1 MGGTFSLTYDNT
13 IGKYHLMQEKFSFT
27 IKILSA
33 ADCLRSRM
41 ISLKKENFKQTQIW
55 NNSKEVDLTE
65 SFTESF
71 IFRLSEPKGILKT
84 SYLPQ
89 QIYVHSDTQINGSD
103 IDDDNSNKDPIT
115 DEKLVTPILY
125 GHHMIDLEGSKGLKF
140 KGCCWDGAEYNLD
153 KYDIHLR
160 PVLKLHQG
168 W

>member
-1 MGGTFSLTYDNT
+1 M
-13 IGKYHLMQEKFSFT
+13 
-27 IKILSA
+27 
-33 ADCLRSRM
+33 
-41 ISLKKENFKQTQIW
+41 KKENFKQTQIW
-55 NNSKEVDLTE
+55 YNSQEVDLTE
-65 SFTESF
+65 SLIESF
-71 IFRLSEPKGILKT
+71 IFRLNDPKGVLKT

-89 QIYVHSDTQINGSD
+89 QIYVQSDTHINGSAVD
-103 IDDDNSNKDPIT
+103 ADRSNSDPTT

-125 GHHMIDLEGSKGLKF
+125 GHHMIGLIGSKGLKF